1 MTDRWRKK
9 LEGLDKQTPSD
20 DVFERAK
27 AGPTRP
33 DEALPGP
40 RMSARV
46 VTVIAAF
53 VVFALAISVFAI
65 PTLRMNDTPT
75 AGASQG
81 LMPLWPSQSSDQLQR
96 LQEGADAG
104 TADWALSPKMLTQK
118 FVQETM
124 GWSDAVVSA
133 DPAASCFVVNGPTGP
148 SPVACRVLPVGGFS
162 AAAGIPTALFSTPPT
177 PGFGGPSATYAV
189 QQCDGCPNREWV
201 QVYQPL
207 EQGDGGIW
215 AVLQAQGMESL
226 SVTPGQ
232 VVHNGASISAGFV
245 TYRAGSTQ
253 YIPTLGYGSC
263 GQSAASSTF
272 HAPAQFL
279 D

>member
-1 MTDRWRKK
+1 
-9 LEGLDKQTPSD
+9 
-20 DVFERAK
+20 
-27 AGPTRP
+27 
-33 DEALPGP
+33 
-40 RMSARV
+40 MSARV

-65 PTLRMNDTPT
+65 PALRMNDTP
-75 AGASQG
+75 AGGASQG

-104 TADWALSPKMLTQK
+104 TADWALSPKVLTQK

-189 QQCDGCPNREWV
+189 R
-201 QVYQPL
+201 
-207 EQGDGGIW
+207 
-215 AVLQAQGMESL
+215 AV
-226 SVTPGQ
+226 
-232 VVHNGASISAGFV
+232 
-245 TYRAGSTQ
+245 
-253 YIPTLGYGSC
+253 
-263 GQSAASSTF
+263 
-272 HAPAQFL
+272 
-279 D
+279 